1 MPDEPTFLP
10 FDIYQRYRV
19 IADLAEA
26 CLARFGNPGDGLLD
40 VGGYPGHLAAF
51 LPGRQVTFCDLIEGE
66 IDHSP
71 YVRGSAAALPF
82 PDNAFPV
89 VSCCDVLEHIPAASR
104 RLVFDELLRVA
115 SLAVVLAGPF
125 DDPGVAE
132 AEKIVADYYSSL
144 WHEEHPW
151 LAEHLA
157 LGLPAAGEVTGWAA
171 ERGLPAVSLPN
182 GYLHHWSFMMFANH
196 LTLSLPGFPEMY
208 RHFNKFYNLH
218 FFPESNREPSYRR
231 VIYVQKAPGG
241 LPPDLPSGL
250 PRRDDGRGDIRDIH
264 RLLQVFFRCL
274 SDRAQ
279 GHHRHAVEQEKK
291 LDDALALAARMKEAL
306 SAAGGPG
313 AAAAEERLSAEQ
325 GRVIE
330 DLRHKEAR
338 YEEALD
344 DHRRAMTLARD
355 EMTAQSARIERLA
368 EALAAREAE
377 AGAWRGLAG
386 QRDRLLRQVEASF
399 SHRLARAL
407 RRLLGRE
414 VKP

>member
-1 MPDEPTFLP
+1 MTDELTSLP

-26 CLARFGNPGDGLLD
+26 CLGRFGADGDGLLD

-51 LPGRQVTFCDLIEGE
+51 LPDRQVTFCDLIEGE
-66 IDHSP
+66 VGHSP
-71 YVRGSAAALPF
+71 YVRGSATALPF

-89 VSCCDVLEHIPAASR
+89 VSCCDVLEHVPAGDR
-104 RLVFDELLRVA
+104 RLVLDELLRVA

-132 AEKIVADYYSSL
+132 AENSVSDYYRSL

-151 LAEHLA
+151 LSEHLA
-157 LGLPAAGEVTGWAA
+157 LGLPAAQEVTSWAA
-171 ERGLPAVSLPN
+171 ERDLPLVTLPN

-208 RHFNKFYNLH
+208 RHFNTFYNLY

-231 VIYVQKAPGG
+231 VIYIQKVPGD

-250 PRRDDGRGDIRDIH
+250 PRRDGGREDIRDIH

-279 GHHRHAVEQEKK
+279 EHHRYAVEQAKK
-291 LDDALALAARMKEAL
+291 LEDALALNARQEEAL

-313 AAAAEERLSAEQ
+313 AEATGRRLSTEQ
-325 GRVIE
+325 GRVLS
-330 DLRHKEAR
+330 DLRDKEVR
-338 YEEALD
+338 YEEALA
-344 DHRRAMTLARD
+344 DHRRAMALARD
-355 EMTAQSARIERLA
+355 EMAAQQARIERLE
-368 EALAAREAE
+368 EALAGHQAE
-377 AGAWRGLAG
+377 AGEWRQLAE
-386 QRDRLLRQVEASF
+386 QRDRLLREVEASL

-414 VKP
+414 VGP

>member
-1 MPDEPTFLP
+1 MSDDLTFLP

-26 CLARFGNPGDGLLD
+26 CLIRFGAEEDGLLD

-51 LPGRQVTFCDLIEGE
+51 LPDRQVTFCDLIEGE
-66 IDHSP
+66 INHSP

-82 PDNAFPV
+82 PDNSFPV
-89 VSCCDVLEHIPAASR
+89 VSCCDVLEHVPAENR
-104 RLVFDELLRVA
+104 RLVLDELLRVA

-157 LGLPAAGEVTGWAA
+157 LGLPAAEEVTSWAA
-171 ERGLPAVSLPN
+171 ERDLPAVSLPN

-231 VIYVQKAPGG
+231 VIYIQKAPGG
-241 LPPDLPSGL
+241 LLSGLPSGL
-250 PRRDDGRGDIRDIH
+250 PRRDAGQGDIRDIH

-279 GHHRHAVEQEKK
+279 GHHRYAVEQEKK
-291 LDDALALAARMKEAL
+291 LDDALALNARMEEAL
-306 SAAGGPG
+306 SAPGGPG
-313 AAAAEERLSAEQ
+313 SAATEELLSAEQ
-325 GRVIE
+325 GRVLK
-330 DLRHKEAR
+330 DLRLKEAR
-338 YEEALD
+338 CEEALE
-344 DHRRAMTLARD
+344 DHRRAMALARD
-355 EMTAQSARIERLA
+355 EMTAQQARIERLE
-368 EALAAREAE
+368 EALANRQAE
-377 AGAWRGLAG
+377 AGEWRGLAE
-386 QRDRLLRQVEASF
+386 QRDRLLREVEEGF
-399 SHRLARAL
+399 SHRLVRVL